1 MVNDHGQNL
10 RRGRFTSKT
19 ARSFALSLPEEEF
32 MSRNSFMV
40 LVLALVLAIPA
51 VAADIAGKWTASFD
65 TQIGVQNYT
74 YTFKV
79 DGAKLTG
86 TAESQFGKSEIA
98 EGTVKGDEIS
108 FVENLDFQGN
118 ALKITY
124 KGKISGDEIK
134 FTRNVADMVTEEF
147 VAKRAK

>member
-1 MVNDHGQNL
+1 MEVS
-10 RRGRFTSKT
+10 FSK
-19 ARSFALSLPEEEF
+19 EDF
-32 MSRNSFMV
+32 MSRKSF
-40 LVLALVLAIPA
+40 LLLALLLALSIPA
-51 VAADIAGKWTASFD
+51 RAADIAGKWTASFD

-86 TAESQFGKSEIA
+86 TAESQFGKTEIT

-108 FVENLDFQGN
+108 FVESLNYEGN
-118 ALKITY
+118 ALKIEY

-134 FTRNVADMVTEEF
+134 FTRNVADMVTEEI

>member
-1 MVNDHGQNL
+1 MVKDYGQNM
-10 RRGRFTSKT
+10 
-19 ARSFALSLPEEEF
+19 AIALFFPEEDS
-32 MSRNSFMV
+32 MRRDTL
-40 LVLALVLAIPA
+40 LVLAAMLAIPA
-51 VAADIAGKWTASFD
+51 LAADIAGKWTASFD

-79 DGAKLTG
+79 EDAKLTG
-86 TAESQFGKSEIA
+86 TAESQFGKTEIA
-98 EGTVKGDEIS
+98 EGAVKGDEIS

-118 ALKITY
+118 PVKITY

>member
-1 MVNDHGQNL
+1 MNRNRL
-10 RRGRFTSKT
+10 
-19 ARSFALSLPEEEF
+19 LLLP
-32 MSRNSFMV
+32 V
-40 LVLALVLAIPA
+40 LLLVLAIPA
-51 VAADIAGKWTASFD
+51 RAADIAGKWTASFD

-86 TAESQFGKSEIA
+86 TAESQFGKTEIT
-98 EGTVKGDEIS
+98 EGAVKGDEIS
-108 FVENLDFQGN
+108 FVENVNYEGN
-118 ALKITY
+118 SLKIEY

-134 FTRNVADMVTEEF
+134 FTRNVADMVTEEI

>member
-1 MVNDHGQNL
+1 MTMVRTCGV
-10 RRGRFTSKT
+10 GRFTRQT
-19 ARSFALSLPEEEF
+19 ALSIALSFPEEEF
-32 MSRNSFMV
+32 MSRNSFLV
-40 LVLALVLAIPA
+40 LALALVLAFPA

-79 DGAKLTG
+79 DDAKLTG
-86 TAESQFGKSEIA
+86 TAESQFGKTDIT

>member
-1 MVNDHGQNL
+1 
-10 RRGRFTSKT
+10 
-19 ARSFALSLPEEEF
+19 
-32 MSRNSFMV
+32 MSRNS
-40 LVLALVLAIPA
+40 LLILALALVLTIPA

-79 DGAKLTG
+79 DGGKLTG
-86 TAESQFGKSEIA
+86 TAESPLGKTELT
-98 EGTVKGDEIS
+98 EGAVKGDEIS

-118 ALKITY
+118 ALKIAY
-124 KGKISGDEIK
+124 KGKIAGDEIK
-134 FTRNVADMVTEEF
+134 FTRNVGDMVTEEF

>member
-1 MVNDHGQNL
+1 MS
-10 RRGRFTSKT
+10 RK
-19 ARSFALSLPEEEF
+19 SFLLLALLLALS
-32 MSRNSFMV
+32 
-40 LVLALVLAIPA
+40 IPA
-51 VAADIAGKWTASFD
+51 RAADIAGKWTASFD

-86 TAESQFGKSEIA
+86 TAESQFGKTEIT

-108 FVENLDFQGN
+108 FVESLNYEGN
-118 ALKITY
+118 ALKIEY

-134 FTRNVADMVTEEF
+134 FTRNVADMVTEEI
-147 VAKRAK
+147 VAKRVK

>member
-1 MVNDHGQNL
+1 MTMVRTCGV
-10 RRGRFTSKT
+10 GRFTRQT
-19 ARSFALSLPEEEF
+19 ALSIALSFPAEEF
-32 MSRNSFMV
+32 MNRNSFLV

-79 DGAKLTG
+79 DDAKLTG
-86 TAESQFGKSEIA
+86 IAESQFAKTEIT

-108 FVENLDFQGN
+108 FVENVNFEGN

-134 FTRNVADMVTEEF
+134 FTRNVADMATEEF